1 MIGTGSSFETEI
13 QDASRAQ
20 CRAGAS
26 AEGIPAGDGRD
37 PLPDA
42 GPPEPAADL
51 HLAAL
56 RPRTGVPGA
65 AQVPRLLGGEH
76 RRQAVQRPRGPH
88 RPGDTEPLPARRGR
102 VAAALVL
109 QPRFMGACS
118 TLPVAAAGALL
129 VAAAPA
135 RP

>member
-42 GPPEPAADL
+42 GPPEPLADL

-65 AQVPRLLGGEH
+65 AQVPRLLGREDRG
-76 RRQAVQRPRGPH
+76 QAVQRPR
-88 RPGDTEPLPARRGR
+88 RPDRDPVPLPLRPRRR
-102 VAAALVL
+102 DL
-109 QPRFMGACS
+109 
-118 TLPVAAAGALL
+118 
-129 VAAAPA
+129 AAPLSRRSDTMT
-135 RP
+135 RPLPPLSPPT